1 MKITDVK
8 VETIRIPMKKPF
20 RIAFAVQDHSLN
32 VLVKISTDE
41 GLWGIGEAA
50 PFEPVTGES
59 AATVLEALKL
69 FRTGLIGMDPL
80 DVEGIHC
87 RSPRWGRFTL
97 WWDEIRT
104 YGFYGYSFSYM
115 SMPFLYFSLD
125 PAEYAPQNGGEA
137 ARIGRDRIIFQYRP
151 SIWAA
156 LTEYMPR
163 DMVKRLDDVI
173 RNERGGHFRRR
184 PGA

>member
-59 AATVLEALKL
+59 AAVSVFGKHTVEKNTVAAKL
-69 FRTGLIGMDPL
+69 LHPCK
-80 DVEGIHC
+80 VH
-87 RSPRWGRFTL
+87 
-97 WWDEIRT
+97 
-104 YGFYGYSFSYM
+104 GF
-115 SMPFLYFSLD
+115 
-125 PAEYAPQNGGEA
+125 GE
-137 ARIGRDRIIFQYRP
+137 
-151 SIWAA
+151 
-156 LTEYMPR
+156 L
-163 DMVKRLDDVI
+163 
-173 RNERGGHFRRR
+173 
-184 PGA
+184 